1 MIERFGAAGIP
12 ADKVSLSARHY
23 VFNFP
28 APPAGLVDEFRLYY
42 GPTMNAFEAAEKNG
56 RADAICR
63 QELDS
68 AVREPEQKPGQGHDL
83 HSGDVPARDGGGV
96 RNRLAGALLFIP
108 LIAAA
113 AEPPPYDMAA
123 TPEATTVRQHAL
135 NRCRAAPS
143 RTMREQIDC
152 SLAAHRAYAVGT
164 KLRDMGLFRD
174 YAKTLRQAADDA
186 DAGRITPYEAQN
198 RIVRA
203 GVKFR
208 ASVENAYQD
217 WHRRTVQH
225 GPLYDRAAFPAALK
239 TRDAAVA
246 GCGGWTRRHPGAC
259 RLHPQGR
266 ARLCRCHPAGRHGL
280 FITVTTPSS
289 PTPPPM
295 PSDGRMTPANLG
307 ARHQQIWTD
316 FLHTLAH
323 QIER

>member
-1 MIERFGAAGIP
+1 M
-12 ADKVSLSARHY
+12 
-23 VFNFP
+23 
-28 APPAGLVDEFRLYY
+28 
-42 GPTMNAFEAAEKNG
+42 
-56 RADAICR
+56 
-63 QELDS
+63 
-68 AVREPEQKPGQGHDL
+68 
-83 HSGDVPARDGGGV
+83 
-96 RNRLAGALLFIP
+96 LLP

-135 NRCRAAPS
+135 NHCRAAPS

-152 SLAAHRAYAVGT
+152 SLAAHRAYAVAT

-186 DAGRITPYEAQN
+186 DAGRISPYEAQN

-208 ASVENAYQD
+208 ASVEDGYQD
-217 WHRRTVQH
+217 WHRRTMKH
-225 GPLYDRAAFPAALK
+225 GPLYDRGAFPAAL
-239 TRDAAVA
+239 RPAMRRLQVA
-246 GCGGWTRRHPGAC
+246 GGWTVAAAIPAHVAC
-259 RLHPQGR
+259 IRKAERAFVAAIRLADMDVYYGYDSVLTYT
-266 ARLCRCHPAGRHGL
+266 AADA
-280 FITVTTPSS
+280 
-289 PTPPPM
+289 M
-295 PSDGRMTPANLG
+295 DGRMTQANLG

>member
-1 MIERFGAAGIP
+1 M
-12 ADKVSLSARHY
+12 
-23 VFNFP
+23 
-28 APPAGLVDEFRLYY
+28 
-42 GPTMNAFEAAEKNG
+42 
-56 RADAICR
+56 
-63 QELDS
+63 
-68 AVREPEQKPGQGHDL
+68 
-83 HSGDVPARDGGGV
+83 
-96 RNRLAGALLFIP
+96 ALLCMP
-108 LIAAA
+108 LFVAA

-164 KLRDMGLFRD
+164 RLRDMGLFRD

-217 WHRRTVQH
+217 WHRRTVPH

-246 GCGGWTRRHPGAC
+246 ACGGWTPAIPAHIAC
-259 RLHPQGR
+259 IRKAERAFAAAIRLADMDVYYGYDSVLTYT
-266 ARLCRCHPAGRHGL
+266 AADA
-280 FITVTTPSS
+280 
-289 PTPPPM
+289 M
-295 PSDGRMTPANLG
+295 DGRMTPVNLG

-316 FLHTLAH
+316 FLHTLA
-323 QIER
+323 QQSGR

>member
-1 MIERFGAAGIP
+1 MR
-12 ADKVSLSARHY
+12 KSA
-23 VFNFP
+23 
-28 APPAGLVDEFRLYY
+28 L
-42 GPTMNAFEAAEKNG
+42 
-56 RADAICR
+56 
-63 QELDS
+63 
-68 AVREPEQKPGQGHDL
+68 
-83 HSGDVPARDGGGV
+83 
-96 RNRLAGALLFIP
+96 ALLFIP
-108 LIAAA
+108 LLGAA

-143 RTMREQIDC
+143 RTMREPIDC

-164 KLRDMGLFRD
+164 RLRDMGLFRD

-217 WHRRTVQH
+217 WHRRTVPH

-246 GCGGWTRRHPGAC
+246 ACGGWTPAIPAHIAC
-259 RLHPQGR
+259 IRKAERAFAAAIRLADMDVYYGYDSVLTYT
-266 ARLCRCHPAGRHGL
+266 AADA
-280 FITVTTPSS
+280 
-289 PTPPPM
+289 M
-295 PSDGRMTPANLG
+295 DGRMTPANLG
-307 ARHQQIWTD
+307 ARHQEIWTD
-316 FLHTLAH
+316 FLHTLA
-323 QIER
+323 QQSGR